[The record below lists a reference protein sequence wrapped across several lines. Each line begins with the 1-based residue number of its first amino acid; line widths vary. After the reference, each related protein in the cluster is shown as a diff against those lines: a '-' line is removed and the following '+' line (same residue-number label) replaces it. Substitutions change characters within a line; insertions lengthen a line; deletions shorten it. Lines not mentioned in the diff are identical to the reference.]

1 MAGTGK
7 GRRGF
12 RLRRAALCM
21 TIGTALAAAAAAC
34 GTVART
40 GQDSATVV
48 AAQSGTISEAGS
60 SLLYPL
66 MSSWAGAYQ
75 RQAPGVTVKTASTRD
90 RKSVV

>member
-1 MAGTGK
+1 MAGTGR

-12 RLRRAALCM
+12 LVRRAALCM

-34 GTVART
+34 GTAAQP
-40 GQDSATVV
+40 GQAGGTV
-48 AAQSGTISEAGS
+48 AAQAAAQAETINEAGS

-75 RQAPGVTVKTASTRD
+75 RQAPGVT
-90 RKSVV
+90 